1 MAKWFWFFIVYS
13 FIGFVLEVLFA
24 RVIHNPKKDRK
35 CLYFLPLC
43 PMYGLGALFILWLPT
58 GVKASPLLLFL
69 FGGMAATAA
78 EFLTGVFYEKVAKV
92 RFWDYG
98 HLPLNIGGQVCLL
111 FTAMWGLL
119 AMALVYGI
127 HPLVINFA
135 SLIPYWLTLPA
146 VLFLALD
153 FGFTLFVLRRDK
165 HTDVLMWYK
174 HVGRENKQERR
185 T

>member
-1 MAKWFWFFIVYS
+1 MAEWFWFFIIYS

-43 PMYGLGALFILWLPT
+43 PMYGLGALFILWLPA
-58 GVKASPLLLFL
+58 GVKASPLLLFF
-69 FGGMAATAA
+69 FGSLAATAA
-78 EFLTGVFYEKVAKV
+78 EFVTGVFYEKVAKV
-92 RFWDYG
+92 RFWDYA

-119 AMALVYGI
+119 AMALVYGV
-127 HPLVINFA
+127 HPLVANLA
-135 SLIPYWLTLPA
+135 ALIPYWLTLPA
-146 VLFLALD
+146 ALFLALD

-165 HTDVLMWYK
+165 NTDVLMWYK
-174 HVGRENKQERR
+174 HVGRENAGKTR